1 MIGPGPRSILAI
13 ALTLLV
19 SGLLALF
26 WGPASAS
33 VSSQAVV
40 NVSMVDNGLR
50 PQNLTIATGVQVV
63 WTNNG
68 TVPHTSTGDTGLWD
82 SDALAPGETFR
93 RTFDAPGT
101 YPYHCNFHRDGGM
114 VGVMVVQGTAPP
126 AAPGA
131 ATPVSPP
138 STKPRGGAPTPTPTP
153 AGTAVPSPTATPATP
168 QPTPPAVLATPSPIA
183 GPAPPAITPRPP
195 VGVPATLPATGESET
210 LPQWAIAL
218 AALAIAVG
226 VAVRILARR

>member
-1 MIGPGPRSILAI
+1 MVGPGPRSILAI

-26 WGPASAS
+26 GGPASAS

-114 VGVMVVQGTAPP
+114 VGVIVAQGTAPV
-126 AAPGA
+126 A
-131 ATPVSPP
+131 SPTR
-138 STKPRGGAPTPTPTP
+138 SPTPTPTP
-153 AGTAVPSPTATPATP
+153 APGTPTSTPTGTPVPGATAAPAKP
-168 QPTPPAVLATPSPIA
+168 QATPSPSVA
-183 GPAPPAITPRPP
+183 TPASPATAPSPA
-195 VGVPATLPATGESET
+195 VGIPATLPATGESET

-226 VAVRILARR
+226 VAVRIVARR